1 MTQFDTVIHGGTVID
16 PASGRHGRFDVG
28 VADGRIVAVEPHI
41 GLGTATAVLDATD
54 LLVVPG
60 LVDLHVHVYWGGA
73 DLSIEPGPHDLARG
87 VTTMADAGSSGAN
100 NFAGFRRFLIEPF
113 EGTILAYLNIAV
125 MGQADPDLGELHD
138 IRYAIVDRA
147 VEVAKANRDLVVG
160 LKVRVSEQLA
170 GRNGVEAVAR
180 AVEAGTE
187 IGCPVM
193 VHIGGS
199 YAPIEDILVQ
209 LRAGDIVT
217 HAFTAWEPGIFDSDL
232 HIIPAALEARARGV
246 LFDVGHGRG
255 SFAFA
260 RGEAALADGF
270 RPDTISSDL
279 HRFNVDGPV
288 FDLVTTMSKYLHLG
302 LPLDDVLAM
311 ATVAPSVALG
321 RAGQMGTLAVGGPA
335 DIAVLR
341 LEEGRFPFTD
351 SFGTTIDGQQRLV
364 PMATFKRGRRVDNA

>member
-1 MTQFDTVIHGGTVID
+1 
-16 PASGRHGRFDVG
+16 
-28 VADGRIVAVEPHI
+28 
-41 GLGTATAVLDATD
+41 
-54 LLVVPG
+54 
-60 LVDLHVHVYWGGA
+60 
-73 DLSIEPGPHDLARG
+73 
-87 VTTMADAGSSGAN
+87 
-100 NFAGFRRFLIEPF
+100 
-113 EGTILAYLNIAV
+113 
-125 MGQADPDLGELHD
+125 
-138 IRYAIVDRA
+138 
-147 VEVAKANRDLVVG
+147 
-160 LKVRVSEQLA
+160 
-170 GRNGVEAVAR
+170 
-180 AVEAGTE
+180 
-187 IGCPVM
+187 M

-217 HAFTAWEPGIFDSDL
+217 HAFTAWEPGIFDSAM

-364 PMATFKRGRRVDNA
+364 PMATFKRGRRVDTA